1 MKANWLPLSVA
12 VALALSSVAAS
23 AVEFHGY
30 ARAGMQANT
39 KGGNIYCS
47 GTGERGHKAG
57 RLGDECDTYA
67 ELTLNQEIYN
77 KANNKWTLNTLFALG
92 TYEASDDYRD
102 PSIDLQGNSW
112 QGTGGTQNR
121 GDKWPDS
128 PDDDAFKA
136 RGNVYTNPWGGLRV
150 GLRELWTGYQTD
162 AGYQIWAGK
171 RYYQRKDIHL
181 LDLYYLNNS
190 GYGAGIEGIDV
201 GMGNLAFAVT
211 KWANDSVVKRNPKLD
226 EKDWGDN
233 TTLIP
238 TNRNVYKLDARWNGI
253 PVGFGTID
261 AAVIYALPFI
271 SDHQRNIDGSSRSTQ
286 ANSGVL
292 ATLEHNSTV
301 NTDSV
306 SLMNKFIVQY
316 GTNGFGYVGQFKNHA
331 GDNYTPDIDIQGVR
345 LIDWGTLDVGN
356 FGLGYSLLWGHINVG
371 KDHNANGN
379 NAWTYDRSGWEY
391 SVVLR
396 PEYKWTEFTR
406 TTLELGYSKMKATGW
421 VAATGDDDP
430 DAYKVTLAQQ
440 FTPGK
445 GFWTRPAIRFYVSY
459 LGGTQLSKGNL
470 YFSAIDG
477 NWTAGKA
484 FKDANDG
491 HNYQVTV
498 GTQVEAWW

>member
-1 MKANWLPLSVA
+1 MKANWLPLSAA

-23 AVEFHGY
+23 AVDFHGY
-30 ARAGMQANT
+30 FRAGAQASTQGGEVYCLGN
-39 KGGNIYCS
+39 GNI
-47 GTGERGHKAG
+47 GHKVG

-67 ELTLNQEIYN
+67 ELTLNQEVYN
-77 KANNKWTLNTLFALG
+77 KANNKWTLNTLVAYG
-92 TYEASDDYRD
+92 TAEGNR
-102 PSIDLQGNSW
+102 DLQGDSW
-112 QGTGGTQNR
+112 QGVGGD
-121 GDKWPDS
+121 G
-128 PDDDAFKA
+128 
-136 RGNVYTNPWGGLRV
+136 PWNGQRLSI
-150 GLRELWTGYQTD
+150 RELWTGYQTD

-171 RYYQRKDIHL
+171 RFYQRKDIHL

-201 GMGNLAFAVT
+201 GAGNIAFAVT
-211 KWANDSVVKRNPKLD
+211 KWANDGSKVKRTTWND
-226 EKDWGDN
+226 
-233 TTLIP
+233 TLIP

-271 SDHQRNIDGSSRSTQ
+271 SDHQRDIDGSSRSTQ

-306 SLMNKFIVQY
+306 SLMNKFVVQY

-331 GDNYTPDIDIQGVR
+331 GENYTPDIDIQGVR
-345 LIDWGTLDVGN
+345 LIDWGTLDAGN
-356 FGLGYSLLWGHINVG
+356 FGLGYSFIWGHINVG
-371 KDHNANGN
+371 KDHGANGN
-379 NAWTYDRSGWEY
+379 AAWTYDRSGWEY

-406 TTLELGYSKMKATGW
+406 TTLELGYSKMKTTDW
-421 VAATGDDDP
+421 VAKNGIAGDAVPEADP
-430 DAYKVTLAQQ
+430 EAYKVTLAQQ

-459 LGGTQLSKGNL
+459 LGGSQLSQGNL

-477 NWTAGKA
+477 KWNPGKA
-484 FKDANDG
+484 FRDANDG
-491 HNYQVTV
+491 HNYQITV

>member
-1 MKANWLPLSVA
+1 MKANWLPLSAA

-23 AVEFHGY
+23 AVDFHGY
-30 ARAGMQANT
+30 FRAGAQAST
-39 KGGNIYCS
+39 QGGEVYCL
-47 GTGERGHKAG
+47 GNGNKGHKVG

-67 ELTLNQEIYN
+67 ELTLNQEVYN
-77 KANNKWTLNTLFALG
+77 KANNKWTVNTIVAYG
-92 TYEASDDYRD
+92 TAEGNR
-102 PSIDLQGNSW
+102 DLQGDSW
-112 QGTGGTQNR
+112 QGVGGN
-121 GDKWPDS
+121 G
-128 PDDDAFKA
+128 
-136 RGNVYTNPWGGLRV
+136 PWNGQRLSI
-150 GLRELWTGYQTD
+150 RELWTGYQTD

-171 RYYQRKDIHL
+171 RFYQRKDIHL

-201 GMGNLAFAVT
+201 GLGNLSFAVT
-211 KWANDSVVKRNPKLD
+211 KWANDRSVKRIKADAWDGAEND
-226 EKDWGDN
+226 H
-233 TTLIP
+233 TLIP

-271 SDHQRNIDGSSRSTQ
+271 SDHQRDIDGSSRSTQ
-286 ANSGVL
+286 ANSGALV
-292 ATLEHNSTV
+292 TLEHNSAV

-306 SLMNKFIVQY
+306 NLMNKFVVQY

-331 GDNYTPDIDIQGVR
+331 GENYTPDIDIQGVR

-470 YFSAIDG
+470 YFSAVDG
-477 NWTAGKA
+477 TWTAGKA

>member
-1 MKANWLPLSVA
+1 MV
-12 VALALSSVAAS
+12 
-23 AVEFHGY
+23 
-30 ARAGMQANT
+30 
-39 KGGNIYCS
+39 
-47 GTGERGHKAG
+47 
-57 RLGDECDTYA
+57 D
-67 ELTLNQEIYN
+67 
-77 KANNKWTLNTLFALG
+77 NTL
-92 TYEASDDYRD
+92 YNEASDDYED
-102 PSIDLQGNSW
+102 APVDLQGNSW
-112 QGTGGTQNR
+112 QGTGGAQNR
-121 GDKWPDS
+121 GNTWS
-128 PDDDAFKA
+128 
-136 RGNVYTNPWGGLRV
+136 NPWGGQRV
-150 GLRELWTGYQTD
+150 SVRELWTGYQTD

-171 RYYQRKDIHL
+171 RFYQRKDIHI

-201 GMGNLAFAVT
+201 GLGNLSFAVT
-211 KWANDSVVKRNPKLD
+211 KWANDRSVKRTTWND
-226 EKDWGDN
+226 
-233 TTLIP
+233 TLIP

-271 SDHQRNIDGSSRSTQ
+271 SDHQRDIDGTSRSTQ
-286 ANSGVL
+286 ANSGALV
-292 ATLEHNSTV
+292 TLEHNSAV

-306 SLMNKFIVQY
+306 NLMNKFVVQY
-316 GTNGFGYVGQFKNHA
+316 GTNGFAYVGQFKNHD
-331 GDNYTPDIDIQGVR
+331 GENYSPDIDIQGVR
-345 LIDWGTLDVGN
+345 LIDWGTLDAGN
-356 FGLGYSLLWGHINVG
+356 FGLGYSLMWGHINVG
-371 KDHNANGN
+371 EDHKANGN

-406 TTLELGYSKMKATGW
+406 TTLELGYSKMKATDW
-421 VAATGDDDP
+421 VANTGDDDP

-459 LGGTQLSKGNL
+459 LSGTQLNKGNN

-477 NWTAGKA
+477 TWIAGKA

>member
-1 MKANWLPLSVA
+1 MKANWLPLSAA

-23 AVEFHGY
+23 AVDFHGY
-30 ARAGMQANT
+30 FRAGAQASTQGGEVYCLGN
-39 KGGNIYCS
+39 GNI
-47 GTGERGHKAG
+47 GHKVG

-67 ELTLNQEIYN
+67 ELTLNQEVYN
-77 KANNKWTLNTLFALG
+77 KANNKWTLNTLVAYG
-92 TYEASDDYRD
+92 TAEGNR
-102 PSIDLQGNSW
+102 DLQGDSW
-112 QGTGGTQNR
+112 QGVGGD
-121 GDKWPDS
+121 G
-128 PDDDAFKA
+128 
-136 RGNVYTNPWGGLRV
+136 PWNGQRLSI
-150 GLRELWTGYQTD
+150 RELWTGYQTD

-171 RYYQRKDIHL
+171 RFYQRKDIHI

-201 GMGNLAFAVT
+201 GLGNLSFAVT
-211 KWANDSVVKRNPKLD
+211 KWANDRSVKRIKADAWDGAEND
-226 EKDWGDN
+226 H
-233 TTLIP
+233 TLIP

-271 SDHQRNIDGSSRSTQ
+271 SDHQRDIDGSSRSTQ
-286 ANSGVL
+286 ANSGALV
-292 ATLEHNSTV
+292 TLEHNSAV

-306 SLMNKFIVQY
+306 NLMNKFVVQY

-331 GDNYTPDIDIQGVR
+331 GENYTPDIDIQGVR

-470 YFSAIDG
+470 YFSAVDG
-477 NWTAGKA
+477 TWTAGKA

>member
-1 MKANWLPLSVA
+1 MKANWLPLSAA

-23 AVEFHGY
+23 AVDFHGY
-30 ARAGMQANT
+30 FRAGAQASTQGGEVYCLGN
-39 KGGNIYCS
+39 GNI
-47 GTGERGHKAG
+47 GHKVG

-67 ELTLNQEIYN
+67 ELTLNQEVYN
-77 KANNKWTLNTLFALG
+77 KANNKWTVNTLVAYG
-92 TYEASDDYRD
+92 TAEGNR
-102 PSIDLQGNSW
+102 DLQGDSW
-112 QGTGGTQNR
+112 QGVGGD
-121 GDKWPDS
+121 G
-128 PDDDAFKA
+128 
-136 RGNVYTNPWGGLRV
+136 PWNGQRLSI
-150 GLRELWTGYQTD
+150 RELWTGYQTD

-171 RYYQRKDIHL
+171 RFYQRKDIHI

-201 GMGNLAFAVT
+201 GAGNLAFAVT
-211 KWANDSVVKRNPKLD
+211 KWANDRSVKRIKADAWDGAEND
-226 EKDWGDN
+226 H
-233 TTLIP
+233 TLIP

-271 SDHQRNIDGSSRSTQ
+271 SDHQRDIDGSSRSTQ
-286 ANSGVL
+286 ANSGALV
-292 ATLEHNSTV
+292 TLEHNSAV

-306 SLMNKFIVQY
+306 YLMNKFVVQY

-331 GDNYTPDIDIQGVR
+331 GENYTPDIDIQGVR

-470 YFSAIDG
+470 YFSAVDG
-477 NWTAGKA
+477 TWTAGKA

>member
-1 MKANWLPLSVA
+1 MKANWLPLSAA

-23 AVEFHGY
+23 AVDFHGY
-30 ARAGMQANT
+30 FRAGAQAST
-39 KGGNIYCS
+39 QGGEVYCL
-47 GTGERGHKAG
+47 GNGNKGHKVG

-67 ELTLNQEIYN
+67 ELTLNKEVYN
-77 KANNKWTLNTLFALG
+77 KANNKWTVNTLVAYG
-92 TYEASDDYRD
+92 TAEGNR
-102 PSIDLQGNSW
+102 DLQGDSW
-112 QGTGGTQNR
+112 QGVGGT
-121 GDKWPDS
+121 G
-128 PDDDAFKA
+128 
-136 RGNVYTNPWGGLRV
+136 PWNGQRLSI
-150 GLRELWTGYQTD
+150 RELWTGYQTD

-171 RYYQRKDIHL
+171 RFYQRKDIHI

-201 GMGNLAFAVT
+201 GLGNLSFAVT
-211 KWANDSVVKRNPKLD
+211 KWANDRSVKRIKADAWEGAEND
-226 EKDWGDN
+226 H
-233 TTLIP
+233 TLIP

-271 SDHQRNIDGSSRSTQ
+271 SDHQRDIDGSSRSTQ
-286 ANSGVL
+286 ANSGALV
-292 ATLEHNSTV
+292 TLEHNSAV

-306 SLMNKFIVQY
+306 NLMNKFVVQY

-331 GDNYTPDIDIQGVR
+331 GENYSPDIDIQGVR

-470 YFSAIDG
+470 YFSAVDG

>member
-1 MKANWLPLSVA
+1 MKANWLPLSAA

-23 AVEFHGY
+23 AVDFHGY
-30 ARAGMQANT
+30 FRAGAQAST
-39 KGGNIYCS
+39 QGGEVYCL
-47 GTGERGHKAG
+47 GNGNKGHKVG

-67 ELTLNQEIYN
+67 ELTLNQEVYN
-77 KANNKWTLNTLFALG
+77 KANNKWTVNTLVAYG
-92 TYEASDDYRD
+92 TAEGNR
-102 PSIDLQGNSW
+102 DLQGDSW
-112 QGTGGTQNR
+112 QGVGGD
-121 GDKWPDS
+121 G
-128 PDDDAFKA
+128 
-136 RGNVYTNPWGGLRV
+136 PWNGQRLSI
-150 GLRELWTGYQTD
+150 RELWTGYQTD

-171 RYYQRKDIHL
+171 RFYQRKDIHI

-201 GMGNLAFAVT
+201 GLGNLSFAVT
-211 KWANDSVVKRNPKLD
+211 KWANDRSVKRIKSDAWEGAEND
-226 EKDWGDN
+226 H
-233 TTLIP
+233 TLIP

-271 SDHQRNIDGSSRSTQ
+271 SDHQRDIDGSSRSTQ
-286 ANSGVL
+286 ANSGALV
-292 ATLEHNSTV
+292 TLEHNSAV

-306 SLMNKFIVQY
+306 NLMNKFVVQY

-331 GDNYTPDIDIQGVR
+331 GENYTPDIDIQGVR

-470 YFSAIDG
+470 YFSAVDG